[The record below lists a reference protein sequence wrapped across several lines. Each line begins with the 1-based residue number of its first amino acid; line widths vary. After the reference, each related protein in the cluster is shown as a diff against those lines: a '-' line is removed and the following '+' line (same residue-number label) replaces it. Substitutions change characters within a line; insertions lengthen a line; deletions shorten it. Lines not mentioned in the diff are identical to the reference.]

1 MKNTVMNEGR
11 QLMNEGLTMNE
22 GGLKMN
28 EGGLKTNACCFHR
41 NVGYLIFFKWCLQ

>member
-1 MKNTVMNEGR
+1 MKNTVKKEGR

-41 NVGYLIFFKWCLQ
+41 NVGYLFNLF

>member
-1 MKNTVMNEGR
+1 MKNTVINEGR

-41 NVGYLIFFKWCLQ
+41 NVGYLIFLK